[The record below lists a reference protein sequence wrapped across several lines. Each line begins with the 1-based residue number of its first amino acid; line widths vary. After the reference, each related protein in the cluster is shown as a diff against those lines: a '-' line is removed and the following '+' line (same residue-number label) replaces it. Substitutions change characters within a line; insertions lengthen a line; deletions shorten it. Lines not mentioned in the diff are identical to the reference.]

1 MVGQHCAGRASLGV
15 TDGAS
20 YESMGRLSLYRVLVG
35 SLGVA
40 MLVFGLALV
49 GTFFAYQRPGSTP
62 MVPTGPIG
70 HYFVAFT
77 GCALIGWAGGLI
89 GAARDPWSSR
99 SVGTMTAFVLAL
111 MAVIRMV
118 AWLVGDYSAW
128 LGDLPRQEAAIL
140 LLIALALVWLR
151 PTVAESVRGSPISS
165 GAPVATPEGE
175 EEG

>member
-1 MVGQHCAGRASLGV
+1 MR
-15 TDGAS
+15 
-20 YESMGRLSLYRVLVG
+20 RLRLYRVLVG

-40 MLVFGLALV
+40 SLVFGLALV
-49 GTFFAYQRPGSTP
+49 GSFFAYQRPGSTP
-62 MVPTGPIG
+62 MIPTGPIG

-118 AWLVGDYSAW
+118 VWLVGDYSAW
-128 LGDLPRQEAAIL
+128 LGDLPRQEAAVL

-151 PTVAESVRGSPISS
+151 PTVAESVAGSPASS
-165 GAPVATPEGE
+165 SVPVAAPEEE